1 MNREIAKQLVTVI
14 EQGLCEKQYGIA
26 KHWELVKKFADGAN
40 IQVETYI
47 GWVDTE
53 DPAFEEDCHYRVKPE
68 DPKNRW
74 RADFDECYWRVELFT
89 LFPCSIYVGKDRR
102 TEIPNHS
109 YERGN
114 YFETKKD
121 AQLVAD
127 CINKIFKLIR
137 EGVPVNEIEVCKIDR
152 TNGANKTKVKE
163 NEKF

>member
-26 KHWELVKKFADGAN
+26 KHWELVKKFADGDN
-40 IQVETYI
+40 IQVETYN

-53 DPAFEEDCHYRVKPE
+53 DPTFEEDCHYRVKPE
-68 DPKNRW
+68 DPKN
-74 RADFDECYWRVELFT
+74 
-89 LFPCSIYVGKDRR
+89 
-102 TEIPNHS
+102 
-109 YERGN
+109 
-114 YFETKKD
+114 ETKKD